1 MNEEYVAKL
10 GEGVKLRNGDGE
22 ILFVFGR
29 VVAIGEILTY
39 DADGV
44 GEPLNE
50 SIEGV
55 AE

>member
-10 GEGVKLRNGDGE
+10 GEGVKLGKGDGE

-29 VVAIGEILTY
+29 VVAIGERLIY

-44 GEPLNE
+44 GEPLID
-50 SIEGV
+50 SIEPV